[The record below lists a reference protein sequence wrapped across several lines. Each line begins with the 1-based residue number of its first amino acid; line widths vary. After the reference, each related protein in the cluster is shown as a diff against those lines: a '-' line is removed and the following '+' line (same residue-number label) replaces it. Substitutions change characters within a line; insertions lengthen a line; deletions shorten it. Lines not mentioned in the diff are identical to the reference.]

1 MDICR
6 IQYNWLVKEGTEL
19 KGAVHTCYNIFCFP
33 EPVRIRIGEEEI
45 LTQPNACI
53 LHKPRQKRHFV
64 IPETTR
70 VNWIHFHPGIEKLLE
85 EYPIPCGTVF
95 YPENPDVVTD
105 AFRKLRI
112 EWVGDNL
119 HREAMLDAYTRVL
132 LIALSRNVSETE
144 NSCVYP
150 TTNRKEIQDLRSAV
164 MASPEHKWTVEEMAR
179 QVSLSPS
186 RFHRVYKEMFGTS
199 PVKDA
204 ICWKVDYAKT
214 LLLVNKTSPVSR
226 VAEQL
231 GYSSQYHFIR
241 QFREVTGITPSAYR
255 KKNL

>member
-6 IQYNWLVKEGTEL
+6 IQYNWQMKQGMQIT
-19 KGAVHTCYNIFCFP
+19 GAVSACYSIFHFP
-33 EPVRIRIGEEEI
+33 KPVYIGNGETRI
-45 LTQPNACI
+45 LTRPNACI
-53 LHKPRQKRHFV
+53 LHKPKQKRYFE

-70 VNWIHFHPGIEKLLE
+70 VNWIHFHPGIKGLLE
-85 EYPIPCGTVF
+85 AYPIPYDTVF
-95 YPENPDVVTD
+95 YPEDPTMVTD

-119 HREAMLDAYTRVL
+119 HREAMLDAYTQVL
-132 LIALSRNVSETE
+132 LVALSRNVSETE